1 MVEGERSTVTDVDSG
16 VPQGTVLGPLLF
28 LVFINDLPEVVS
40 SPVRIFADDC
50 LVYRSINKAALQNDM
65 SALQQ
70 WESDWQMMFHPEKC
84 TTIHISK
91 KRNPIHTGYRLHGH
105 TLESVPGSKYLG
117 VHVNKDLSWNDH
129 IQQTSAKASRSVG
142 FLRRNL
148 RGCPQD
154 VKAQAYTTLV
164 RPVLEYASTVWD
176 PYTLQ
181 QIYAL
186 ERVQRQAA
194 RFVTGDYSSR
204 DPGSVT
210 RMLQQLQWD
219 TLEERRARSRS
230 IMLYRILNN
239 LVEVPL
245 HQYIQIN
252 TTRTR
257 GSCAHSIQQKSTR
270 VDAYKYSFLP
280 RTIVTWNF
288 LPPELRSQPTVESFR
303 HHILTISMPGLVS
316 NM

>member
-1 MVEGERSTVTDVDSG
+1 
-16 VPQGTVLGPLLF
+16 
-28 LVFINDLPEVVS
+28 
-40 SPVRIFADDC
+40 
-50 LVYRSINKAALQNDM
+50 
-65 SALQQ
+65 
-70 WESDWQMMFHPEKC
+70 
-84 TTIHISK
+84 
-91 KRNPIHTGYRLHGH
+91 
-105 TLESVPGSKYLG
+105 
-117 VHVNKDLSWNDH
+117 
-129 IQQTSAKASRSVG
+129 
-142 FLRRNL
+142 
-148 RGCPQD
+148 
-154 VKAQAYTTLV
+154 VKVQVYTTLV
-164 RPVLEYASTVWD
+164 RPVLDYASTVWD

-186 ERVQRQAA
+186 ERVQRQSA

-204 DPGSVT
+204 DPGNVT

-252 TTRTR
+252 TIRTR
-257 GSCAHSIQQKSTR
+257 GFCAHNILQISTR

-288 LPPELRSQPTVESFR
+288 LSPELRSQPTVESFR
-303 HHILTISMPGLVS
+303 HHIFTISMQHVNRTS
-316 NM
+316 CF

>member
-1 MVEGERSTVTDVDSG
+1 VSFYVSTATFFLLHCDEWDRVVALPRHKFVTG
-16 VPQGTVLGPLLF
+16 ATLLQ
-28 LVFINDLPEVVS
+28 L
-40 SPVRIFADDC
+40 
-50 LVYRSINKAALQNDM
+50 
-65 SALQQ
+65 
-70 WESDWQMMFHPEKC
+70 
-84 TTIHISK
+84 
-91 KRNPIHTGYRLHGH
+91 
-105 TLESVPGSKYLG
+105 
-117 VHVNKDLSWNDH
+117 
-129 IQQTSAKASRSVG
+129 G

-154 VKAQAYTTLV
+154 MKTQAYTTLV

-186 ERVQRQAA
+186 ERIRQAA

-204 DPGSVT
+204 DPGSVI
-210 RMLQQLQWD
+210 RMLQQLHWD

-230 IMLYRILNN
+230 IMLYGILNN

-257 GSCAHSIQQKSTR
+257 GSCAHSIRQISTR

-280 RTIVTWNF
+280 RTIVTWN
-288 LPPELRSQPTVESFR
+288 LPPPDLRSQPTVESFR
-303 HHILTISMPGLVS
+303 HHILTISMPGLIS